1 MPSQAPGRILKR
13 PGLQESWEARRI
25 GEKYFMNRHSVQA
38 FPSSFV
44 DQVSVLL
51 SAADNLTLGKLTDA
65 LHPGESISVAILLNT
80 LFARST
86 KEFTRT
92 QSPER
97 AARIIKGILSAIP
110 ALSTEPD
117 RISLSLEQFE
127 DGADLFLALDDH
139 PFIISSIAETLSD
152 ADVKVDAF
160 LHPIVVF
167 NDKPVA
173 VSFIRIVEDSVE
185 RARPLLPRLREMLR
199 NLTRVGGDFAAMKEL
214 ITTTLH
220 HVPTTALPSNTGELP
235 GEEVAQFLAWLNDG
249 CFFFLGAGTGS
260 TERGL
265 EPSSLLGIWRAE
277 SPYTAALHGEVR
289 EDIDALTKAGLQ
301 FSIRKLRLS
310 SRIHRHATLVH
321 ILIKPQKSNPSLSSF
336 VGYLTS
342 KAWAHEAQDIPIL
355 RKKVDS
361 IIAQEGVIPNSH
373 DYKYIVEVIDNMPTD
388 EALASPASNLIA
400 LANLALGV
408 FSQEETRSM
417 TSIDESGRRAFTAI
431 ALPPERYS
439 ATTQAVV
446 QNLLEEAFN
455 AEPWSSEVHIDS
467 SKRRQFRLYI
477 STPLPQGG
485 KLEDVP
491 QSLTEQIISATM
503 PWDEKLDAEAQS
515 LDLPFSV
522 DGVFPND
529 YKAATDIPEAAHDLK
544 ALTAV
549 TKESPSVVSLFAPE
563 ALGSPPLLSIFSA
576 NKETS
581 ISLATPIL
589 ENVGLEVLSAYSY
602 ECLGPLGPTYLLKLT
617 IRPYDGEPIQAAAFN
632 AAVAPGLSKVLVG
645 DAPNDPLNAL
655 LRKVPL
661 DIQQISLLRCYCA
674 HLWQI
679 QKISTKRTM
688 WEALAGSPSVAL
700 QLCRLFDWMFNPAHD
715 LSLEERTRKSAL
727 EESVLFEALRDVRD
741 ITQDRVLRALLAL
754 VKNTVRSN
762 FFNQPI
768 ALALKLRS
776 QKIEFMP
783 HPRPL
788 FEIFVFSSRI
798 EGTHL
803 RSAKVAR
810 GGIRWSERLDDYRSE
825 VLGLM
830 KTQKVK
836 NVIIVPSGAKGGFIV
851 KNLPRQGEQMLKGV
865 EAGYREYITALLT
878 LADNKVNEAVVHPKN
893 MVIHDEPD
901 PYFVVAADKGT
912 ATFSDVANSIARDD
926 FNFWLGDAFASGGSA
941 GYDHKKY
948 GITAKGGWECVQRH
962 FKDLG
967 IKYLDQPFTVVGLGD
982 MSGDVFGNGLLLSP
996 NMALIAAFNHKH
1008 IFIDPNPN
1016 LPLAHK
1022 ERERLFTT
1030 PRSQWSDFKAEI
1042 ISKGGGVFNRF
1053 DKEIQLTLE
1062 IRAALSLPDETPN
1075 VIDGEQLITHI
1086 LKAKVDLMWNGG
1098 IGTYVKAASESHAD
1112 VNDGTND
1119 GVRVNADQIRARV
1132 VGEGGNLGFTQK
1144 ARVEFSLKGGRI
1156 NTDAIDNSGGVDLSD
1171 HEVNLKLLLSPLVQG
1186 GALSREDRD
1195 ALLKEIAPDVVE
1207 SVLQHNRDQALMLSV
1222 SRVRSS
1228 VTMEQYRYLIRDMHR
1243 LGFLDRGRDA
1253 LPDEA
1258 EIDERA
1264 ASKTGLTRPELAI
1277 CSAAV
1282 KMWVKEGLRSS
1293 NLCKDRSLE
1302 RFLLEYFPQ
1311 RVRAR
1316 FSREALAHPLRA
1328 DIIASE
1334 IISSITPVVGIS
1346 FIHSLVTM
1354 NTTTVPTAMKCVL
1367 AADTIL
1373 GGTELRRGLRAL
1385 DTPNTC
1391 EQFTALWLDMGTTV
1405 RQAANWLLATHG
1417 GTHSLQ
1423 EIVALYAEQFKTLS
1437 THSALVFT
1445 GKELQRFERR
1455 VAEYRALDA
1464 DIPTANAFALYRR
1477 ILPLLEM
1484 LWAAREFSCDV
1495 KKVAAT
1501 YSQVLEELRIN
1512 ELFKLESSLEAAS
1525 KWEQELISASYQEI
1539 RRGISLITGQVV
1551 SQGCDSP
1558 EAVSRAISQ
1567 SPSYEAIRSTM
1578 ADVEELLR
1586 QKRPFQ
1592 IAALPVITRQL
1603 RLFTTKA

>member
-1 MPSQAPGRILKR
+1 
-13 PGLQESWEARRI
+13 
-25 GEKYFMNRHSVQA
+25 MNGHSVQA

-44 DQVSVLL
+44 DQVSALL
-51 SAADNLTLGKLTDA
+51 TPAETSTLGNLTDA
-65 LHPGESISVAILLNT
+65 LHSGEKVSVATLLKT
-80 LFARST
+80 LFARAT
-86 KEFTRT
+86 KEFIKS
-92 QSPER
+92 QSPEQ
-97 AARIIKGILSAIP
+97 AARIISGSLAAIDSLSK
-110 ALSTEPD
+110 EPD
-117 RISLSLEQFE
+117 RISLSLNPFE
-127 DGADLFLALDDH
+127 EGGDLFLALDDH

-160 LHPIVVF
+160 LHPIF
-167 NDKPVA
+167 LFDGEPVA
-173 VSFIRIVEDSVE
+173 VSFIRIAEGSFE
-185 RARPLLPRLREMLR
+185 RAQPLLPRLREMLH
-199 NLTRVGGDFAAMKEL
+199 NLTRVGRDFAAMKAL
-214 ITTTLH
+214 VTATLH
-220 HVPTTALPSNTGELP
+220 KLPSTPLRGNSGEFSAD
-235 GEEVAQFLAWLNDG
+235 EVSQFLSWLNEG

-265 EPSSLLGIWRAE
+265 ENTSLLGIWRAE
-277 SPYTAALHGEVR
+277 NQYTATLRTEVR
-289 EDIDALTKAGLQ
+289 EDVEALAHGELQ

-321 ILIKPQKSNPSLSSF
+321 ILVQPQKSSPSFSSF

-388 EALASPASNLIA
+388 EALATPASNLVA

-408 FSQEETRSM
+408 FSQDETRTM

-431 ALPPERYS
+431 VLPPERYS
-439 ATTQAVV
+439 AAVQAVV

-477 STPLPQGG
+477 TTPLPPGS
-485 KLEDVP
+485 KLANIP
-491 QSLTEQIISATM
+491 NSLSERIISATM
-503 PWDEKLDAEAQS
+503 PWDEKLQAASQS
-515 LDLPFSV
+515 LELSFPV
-522 DGVFPND
+522 HGVFPND
-529 YKAATDIPEAAHDLK
+529 YKAATDTPEAVHDLK
-544 ALTAV
+544 ALSGLTR
-549 TKESPSVVSLFAPE
+549 ERPSVVSLFSPE
-563 ALGSPPLLSIFSA
+563 APGVSPLLSIFSA

-589 ENVGLEVLSAYSY
+589 ENVGVEVLSAYSY
-602 ECLGPLGPTYLLKLT
+602 ECLGPLGTTYLLKLS
-617 IRPYDGEPIQAAAFN
+617 IRPYDGEPLHAEAFN
-632 AAVAPGLSKVLVG
+632 ASVAPGLSKVLDG
-645 DAPNDPLNAL
+645 EAPNDPLNSL

-688 WEALAGSPSVAL
+688 WEALAGSPNVAL
-700 QLCRLFDWMFNPAHD
+700 QLCRVFDWMFNPAHD
-715 LSLEERTRKSAL
+715 LSLEERSRKASL
-727 EESVLFEALRDVRD
+727 EESVLLEALRDVRD

-754 VKNTVRSN
+754 VKNTVRTN
-762 FFNQPI
+762 FFSQPT

-803 RSAKVAR
+803 RSARVAR

-851 KNLPRQGEQMLKGV
+851 KNLPRQGDQMLKGV
-865 EAGYREYITALLT
+865 ETGYREYITALLT
-878 LADNKVNEAVVHPKN
+878 LADNKANETVIHPKN

-912 ATFSDVANSIARDD
+912 ATFSDVANSIAIND
-926 FNFWLGDAFASGGSA
+926 FHFWLGDAFASGGSA

-962 FKDLG
+962 FRDLG
-967 IKYLDQPFTVVGLGD
+967 INYLDRPFTVVGLGD

-996 NMALIAAFNHKH
+996 NMALVAAFNHKH
-1008 IFIDPNPN
+1008 IFIDPTPN
-1016 LPLAHK
+1016 LPAASA
-1022 ERERLFTT
+1022 ERLRLFTT
-1030 PRSQWSDFKAEI
+1030 PRSQWSDFKPEA

-1053 DKEIQLTLE
+1053 DKEIKLNPE
-1062 IRAALSLPDETPN
+1062 IRAALSIPDETPN
-1075 VIDGEQLITHI
+1075 VVDGEQLITCI
-1086 LKAKVDLMWNGG
+1086 LKAKVDLIWNGG
-1098 IGTYVKAASESHAD
+1098 IGTYVKAGTESHAD

-1119 GVRVNADQIRARV
+1119 GVRVNADQLRARV

-1171 HEVNLKLLLSPLVQG
+1171 HEVNLKLLLSPLVQAG
-1186 GALSREDRD
+1186 SISREERD
-1195 ALLKEIAPDVVE
+1195 SLLKQIAPDVVE

-1222 SRVRSS
+1222 SQLRSAT
-1228 VTMEQYRYLIRDMHR
+1228 TMEQYRYLIRDMHR

-1264 ASKTGLTRPELAI
+1264 AAKIGLTRPELAI
-1277 CSAAV
+1277 CSAAI

-1293 NLCKDRSLE
+1293 NLCKDQSLE
-1302 RFLLEYFPQ
+1302 RFLLEYFPHE
-1311 RVRAR
+1311 VRSR
-1316 FSREALAHPLRA
+1316 FSPEVLAHPLRA

-1354 NTTTVPTAMKCVL
+1354 NTTTVPTVMKCVL

-1373 GGTELRRGLRAL
+1373 GGAELRRGLRAL
-1385 DTPNTC
+1385 DTSSSC
-1391 EQFTALWLDMGTTV
+1391 EQFTALWLDMGSAV

-1417 GTHSLQ
+1417 STHSLQ
-1423 EIVALYAEQFKTLS
+1423 EIVGLYADQFKTLS

-1455 VAEYRALDA
+1455 VAEYRTLRA
-1464 DIPTANAFALYRR
+1464 DTPTANALALYRR

-1484 LWAAREFSCDV
+1484 LWAAREFSRDV
-1495 KKVAAT
+1495 KIVAAT

-1512 ELFKLESSLEAAS
+1512 ELFKLESSLEASS
-1525 KWEQELISASYQEI
+1525 KWEQELIAGSYQEI
-1539 RRGISLITGQVV
+1539 RRSISLITGQVV
-1551 SQGCDSP
+1551 SQGCESP
-1558 EAVSRAISQ
+1558 ESVRRAISQ

-1592 IAALPVITRQL
+1592 VAALPVITRQL
-1603 RLFTTKA
+1603 RLFTAKA